1 MMPAMTHAALSR
13 DEKGGLQLSELVLL
27 PFALMLA
34 LFRCFFGDKLQWA
47 RRQRRSRPMPKN
59 WQQHYDQLRL
69 AEWSVIELTQAGLAQ
84 LLSGKPLDLEGV
96 ETADPPEDW
105 VCPMPASAFA
115 MHRRIEVVLAFNADP
130 EGRIRRLARRAARRT
145 ARRTA
150 AAIAAVAVVAS
161 AFPSLAAPA
170 AVAAVVAAPAIA
182 PRIRAPPQPD
192 DCLTPTA

>member
-1 MMPAMTHAALSR
+1 MPAMTHAALIA
-13 DEKGGLQLSELVLL
+13 EKKDSLQLSELVLL

-34 LFRCFFGDKLQWA
+34 LFRCFFGEKLQWA
-47 RRQRRSRPMPKN
+47 RRQRRSRPMPTN
-59 WQQHYDQLRL
+59 WRQHYDRLRL
-69 AEWSVIELTQAGLAQ
+69 AEWSVVELTRAGLAQ
-84 LLSGKPLDLEGV
+84 LLSGKPLDLEGI

-115 MHRRIEVVLAFNADP
+115 MHRRIEAVLAFNADP
-130 EGRIRRLARRAARRT
+130 EGRIRRLARRAARR
-145 ARRTA
+145 A

>member
-1 MMPAMTHAALSR
+1 MTHAALMSE
-13 DEKGGLQLSELVLL
+13 EKPGLQLSELVLL

-47 RRQRRSRPMPKN
+47 RRQRRSRSMPTN
-59 WQQHYDQLRL
+59 WRQHYDRLRL
-69 AEWSVIELTQAGLAQ
+69 AEWSVVELTRAGLAQ
-84 LLSGKPLDLEGV
+84 LLAGKPLDLEGI

-115 MHRRIEVVLAFNADP
+115 MHRRIEAVLAFNADP

-145 ARRTA
+145 A
-150 AAIAAVAVVAS
+150 AAIAAAVAS
-161 AFPSLAAPA
+161 TDPPLRAPA

-182 PRIRAPPQPD
+182 PRIRAPPQPG